1 MPEVTVKWKGNM
13 KFVGVDEAG
22 RQVAMDAS
30 QIYGGMN
37 QGVRPMELLLM
48 ALGGCSGIEL
58 AHILKKMRVQ
68 FDSLIIE
75 VEGER
80 AEDHPKV
87 FKTIR
92 IVYKFTGPDLP
103 PEKVYHALKLADE
116 KYCSVSNMVAKAAAI
131 SYAFE
136 LNGTRYEYPAREVQE
151 VQKEA

>member
-1 MPEVTVKWKGNM
+1 MSEVIVKWEGNM
-13 KFVGVDEAG
+13 KFVGIDEAG

-68 FDSLIIE
+68 FDSLLIE
-75 VEGER
+75 VEGKR

-87 FKTIR
+87 FENIN
-92 IVYKFTGPDLP
+92 IVYKLTGPNLP
-103 PEKVYHALKLADE
+103 PEKVYHALKLTDE
-116 KYCSVSNMVAKAAAI
+116 KYCSVSNMVNKAAAI

-136 LNGTRYEYPAREVQE
+136 LNGTRFVYPAREE
-151 VQKEA
+151 